1 MPEIGEREHDSRGDD
16 ADADLER
23 AVDGEDED
31 DAVRA
36 SNRPENVDR
45 NDRRCVTSER
55 CGISG
60 EIAQERRDKG

>member
-23 AVDGEDED
+23 AVDGEDEH

-45 NDRRCVTSER
+45 DDRRRVAGER
-55 CGISG
+55 SG
-60 EIAQERRDKG
+60 VSREIA